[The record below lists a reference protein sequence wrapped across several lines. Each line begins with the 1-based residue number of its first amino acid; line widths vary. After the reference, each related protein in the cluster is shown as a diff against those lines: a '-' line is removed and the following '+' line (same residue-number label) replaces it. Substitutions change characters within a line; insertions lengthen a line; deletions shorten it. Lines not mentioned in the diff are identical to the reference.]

1 VSSGSDGSTAGAA
14 ALVGFCSCPKGAEEL
29 LEEELKAIGADSVR
43 RVRAGASLTG
53 DLRTLYRACMWT
65 RVGSRVLLQ
74 IGKGPANDPEE
85 LYAGVASLPWE
96 DHVPVD
102 GTLAVDFVTLAPGIR
117 DTRYGGQLV
126 KDAVVDRLRERF
138 GRRPSVDA
146 KDPDVRI
153 NVSVRNAT
161 ATVAIDL
168 SGRSLHRRGWR
179 EEGVQHAAPLKEN
192 LAAAIVIGAGWPQLA
207 RDGWGFADPMCG
219 SGTLVIEAA
228 CIAAD
233 RAPGLLRE
241 RWGFSGWLGH
251 DEAVWAEVVAEARER
266 ATIGS
271 REVPPIVGSDIDE
284 QSLAMAGANALRAGV
299 ASFVEFD
306 VVDVADVR
314 APGPTGLVACNP
326 PYGERIDAGESGLGP
341 LYRRLG
347 KTLHREFGGWKAA
360 ILTADRNLAHEL
372 RLPSPRSHTLY
383 NGAIECELLLAELPA
398 ADPVAPRLPGALAV
412 QHGAAEEAEP
422 AAAYDATSGS
432 AAFANRLRKNARRLG
447 KWARRAGIECY
458 RLYDS
463 DLPDYAVAIDR
474 YGPIVVIAEYAPPA
488 EIDPATAER
497 RLAEAVAI
505 VPEVLE
511 VDPADVHL
519 KVRRRQRGAAQ
530 YEPVARERQFSEVHE
545 GGLTFLVNMTDYLD
559 TGLFLDH
566 RPTRAMVREMAAGAR
581 FANLFCYTGVVTAF
595 AVDGGASSS
604 VSVDLSTTYL
614 DWARRNLEVNG
625 LAGPE
630 HTFVRED
637 VGVWLDAAPD
647 AGFDLVF
654 CDPPTFSNSARME
667 GTFDVRRDHAGLLR
681 RVRRI
686 LAEDGTA
693 IFSTNARSF
702 TLDTEVLEPL
712 FVIEDITGATTPEDF
727 ARRPGHKAWRLT
739 PR

>member
-1 VSSGSDGSTAGAA
+1 VSPGSKDRPASDPDA
-14 ALVGFCSCPKGAEEL
+14 ALVGFCSCPKGVEEL
-29 LEEELKAIGADSVR
+29 LADELKALAAGSVR

-53 DLRTLYRACMWT
+53 DLATLYRACMWT
-65 RVGSRVLLQ
+65 RVGSRVLLR
-74 IGKGPANDPEE
+74 IGKGPAGDPDE

-153 NVSVRNAT
+153 NVSVRNGE

-179 EEGVQHAAPLKEN
+179 EEGVQHEAPLKEN
-192 LAAAIVIGAGWPQLA
+192 LAAAILIGAGWPQLA

-251 DEAVWAEVVAEARER
+251 DPDLWAEVVAEARER
-266 ATIGS
+266 AAAGS
-271 REVPPIVGSDIDE
+271 REVPTIVGSDIDE
-284 QSLAMAGANALRAGV
+284 RSLVMARANAQRAGV

-306 VVDVADVR
+306 SADVADVR
-314 APGPTGLVACNP
+314 APGPTGLVAVNP
-326 PYGERIDAGESGLGP
+326 PYGERIDAGDAGLGP

-347 KTLHREFGGWKAA
+347 KTLAREFGGWKAA
-360 ILTADRNLAHEL
+360 VLTADRNLAHEL
-372 RLPSPRSHTLY
+372 RLPDPRSHTLY
-383 NGAIECELLLAELPA
+383 NGALECELLLAELPA
-398 ADPVAPRLPGALAV
+398 SAPVAPRLPGALAI
-412 QHGAAEEAEP
+412 QHDGDAVTGDVV
-422 AAAYDATSGS
+422 DATSGA
-432 AAFANRLRKNARRLG
+432 AAFANRLRKNAKRLG

-458 RLYDS
+458 RIYDA

-474 YGPIVVIAEYAPPA
+474 YGGAVVVAEYAAPS
-488 EIDPATAER
+488 EIDPSMAQR
-497 RLAEAVAI
+497 RLAEAVAL

-511 VDPADVHL
+511 VDPQTVHV

-530 YEPVARERQFSEVHE
+530 YDPVAREGRFSEVHE

-566 RPTRAMVREMAAGAR
+566 RPTRELVREVASGTR
-581 FANLFCYTGVVTAF
+581 FANLFCYTGAATAF
-595 AVDGGASSS
+595 AVDGGARSS
-604 VSVDLSTTYL
+604 VSVDLSSTYL
-614 DWARRNLEVNG
+614 DWAQRNLDVNG
-625 LAGPE
+625 LAGPD
-630 HTFVRED
+630 HTFVRQD
-637 VGVWLDAAPD
+637 VAVWLDEAPD
-647 AGFDLVF
+647 AAFDLVF

-667 GTFDVRRDHAGLLR
+667 GTFDVRRDHAGLLT

-686 LAEDGTA
+686 LAPDGTA

-702 TLDTEVLEPL
+702 TLDTEALESL
-712 FVIEDITGATTPEDF
+712 FDIEDITKATTSEDF
-727 ARRPGHKAWRLT
+727 ARRPAHKAWRLT